1 MLFTRNN
8 FIGGFIMDNWF
19 QQRSKDIVQRVR
31 DKRPLVHH
39 ITNYVTVN
47 DCANIVLAIG
57 AAPVMAD
64 DIGEVADIVGISS
77 ALVLNIGTLNQR
89 TIASMLA
96 AGKAANQTGIPVVL
110 DPVGAGATL
119 LRTETAARIMDEV
132 KLAVIRGNISE
143 IKAVSGAGGKTRGVD
158 ASEGDA
164 AGENDIQAVNRL
176 AINFAKRTGSVVAI
190 TGVIDVVSDGA
201 RSCFIKNGH
210 AVMADITGT
219 GCMCTALTGAFVGA
233 EQDYTAATVAAVMA
247 MGIAGEK
254 AYRSI
259 QAAGLGNGSYR
270 TFMIDEISRM
280 NDETLTNEGKISF
293 ESTL

>member
-1 MLFTRNN
+1 MA
-8 FIGGFIMDNWF
+8 NWF
-19 QQRSKDIVQRVR
+19 EQQARGVIQRVR
-31 DKRPLVHH
+31 DGRPLVHH

-96 AGKAANQTGIPVVL
+96 AGKAANQKGIPVVF
-110 DPVGAGATL
+110 DPVGAGATV
-119 LRTETAARIMDEV
+119 LRTETAAKIINEV

-143 IKAVSGAGGKTRGVD
+143 IKSISGAGGKTRGVD
-158 ASEGDA
+158 AVESDTSGADAVHAAHRMAMDFAKA
-164 AGENDIQAVNRL
+164 AG
-176 AINFAKRTGSVVAI
+176 SVIAI
-190 TGVIDVVSDGA
+190 TGAVDVVSDGS

-210 AVMADITGT
+210 AMMAGITGT
-219 GCMCTALTGAFVGA
+219 GCMCTSLIGAFTGA
-233 EQDYTAATVAAVMA
+233 EKDYAVAAAAAVMA

-254 AYRSI
+254 AYRNIHS
-259 QAAGLGNGSYR
+259 AGLGSGSFR
-270 TFMIDEISRM
+270 TFIMDEISRM
-280 NDETLTNEGKISF
+280 DDETLISEGKISF
-293 ESTL
+293 E